1 MSSHPMYRS
10 GKNKAQNYLTK
21 IKQTIMK
28 TLQNNFTTPEQ
39 SKRLLELGVPA
50 DSADCFLLRTHTK
63 GDTFIVKVLHD
74 ELYSKKDKFTNV
86 LEYLP
91 CWSVGRL
98 MEIAHICS
106 DSTLSYKEEANE
118 IQKFKEEH
126 KCETLIETVI
136 MCITDAVSI
145 GSIDFSKLEE

>member
-1 MSSHPMYRS
+1 
-10 GKNKAQNYLTK
+10 
-21 IKQTIMK
+21 MK

-50 DSADCFLLRTHTK
+50 DSADMILIREKSGDMQFYDEQYEKQALNWGEKYSDWDTLEWHMTHH
-63 GDTFIVKVLHD
+63 I
-74 ELYSKKDKFTNV
+74 
-86 LEYLP
+86 LP

-126 KCETLIETVI
+126 KCENLIEAVI
-136 MCITDAVSI
+136 MCIADAVSI
-145 GSIDFSKLEE
+145 GGMNFSKLEE